1 MYHTRSIN
9 RNKSSSLRAKKA
21 FGVMAPLSFLSFQSM
36 DAIPVCTVC
45 KRYKDSAYEQER
57 ERKKIIKKPKDRRPI
72 GRPPIGGHK
81 KTKQGL

>member
-1 MYHTRSIN
+1 
-9 RNKSSSLRAKKA
+9 
-21 FGVMAPLSFLSFQSM
+21 M

-57 ERKKIIKKPKDRRPI
+57 ERKKITKKPKDRRPI

-81 KTKQGL
+81 KTKQGSYILFLSKYITDPDSTSRFIWG